1 MPKLKT
7 RPPEVIRASG
17 GIRVNIPTSGLG
29 IITVTRDKGGP
40 WTKPRWVSAKKAVI
54 SWSGGNGSQT
64 PEEAQQFGEFM
75 LWAVRVARKLNMP
88 HPDRWTDRDLIYTLE
103 GAVPQTHEQYL
114 ATKLEPAKKR
124 REPWMLPV
132 EKRKEGEGF
141 QCFCN
146 DFKKFDSY
154 VYAHMSERLTHE
166 CDKCGSKF
174 SIKNGV
180 VKVLKAMPKK

>member
-7 RPPEVIRASG
+7 RPPEVIRGNSG
-17 GIRVNIPTSGLG
+17 MRVNIPTSGLG

-40 WTKPRWVSAKKAVI
+40 WLKPRWVAAKKAVI

-103 GAVPQTHEQYL
+103 GAVPQTHEQWLREKAAIEDESL
-114 ATKLEPAKKR
+114 AGPGKLFAGDHGDGAADLFLR
-124 REPWMLPV
+124 RLEA
-132 EKRKEGEGF
+132 RGR
-141 QCFCN
+141 
-146 DFKKFDSY
+146 DD
-154 VYAHMSERLTHE
+154 
-166 CDKCGSKF
+166 D
-174 SIKNGV
+174 I
-180 VKVLKAMPKK
+180 VLQGRRGAG